1 MLLAKLNQVYLA
13 QAGDDPIG
21 RISPPVPAIGGDPKE
36 SLGKL
41 LSFGIAAFILVA
53 SLAVLIYMLWGA
65 FDWIT
70 SGGDKARVEKAQLK
84 ITNAV
89 IGILVLIAAFTVFQ
103 VVGVNMLGI
112 FTSTGNGFGFK
123 IPTIGP

>member
-1 MLLAKLNQVYLA
+1 MIYKLLA
-13 QAGDDPIG
+13 QAGADDPIG
-21 RISPPVPAIGGDPKE
+21 KISPPVAALAGDPKQ

-41 LSFGIAAFILVA
+41 ISTGIMAFVLVA
-53 SLAVLIYMLWGA
+53 SMAVLAYMMWGA

-84 ITNAV
+84 ITHAI
-89 IGILVLIAAFTVFQ
+89 IGILVLIAAFTIFQ

-112 FTSTGNGFGFK
+112 IKPGTNGYIFS
-123 IPTIGP
+123 IPSIGGP

>member
-1 MLLAKLNQVYLA
+1 MNHVLLAL
-13 QAGDDPIG
+13 GPDDPIG
-21 RISPPVPAIGGDPKE
+21 KISPPVAGLAGDPKQ

-41 LSFGIAAFILVA
+41 LSVGIMAFVLVA
-53 SLAVLIYMLWGA
+53 SMAVLAYMLWGA

-84 ITNAV
+84 ITHAV
-89 IGILVLIAAFTVFQ
+89 IGILVLIAAFTIFQ

-112 FTSTGNGFGFK
+112 ITSGPNGYGFK